1 MITWQ
6 LKSIF
11 SSAVMTTSAR
21 PYPEIL
27 WIFCWLIFYLF
38 FVFSLFFFL
47 KSLEYVCSEVPT
59 KHRQPDR
66 WRVTLL
72 FPRILLRG
80 IQSIKII
87 KLAIFRPRLTPSQT
101 AVKLRV
107 PSASSS
113 SVAVVWPWIRWRAC
127 TRVCVGVDASVG
139 GLLDGCKREFFFWF
153 HPDVLDTEMWSLVL
167 FTSAALHN

>member
-1 MITWQ
+1 M
-6 LKSIF
+6 
-11 SSAVMTTSAR
+11 
-21 PYPEIL
+21 
-27 WIFCWLIFYLF
+27 
-38 FVFSLFFFL
+38 
-47 KSLEYVCSEVPT
+47 PT

-80 IQSIKII
+80 TQSIKII

-107 PSASSS
+107 PSATS

-127 TRVCVGVDASVG
+127 IRVCVSVCVDASVG
-139 GLLDGCKREFFFWF
+139 GLLGGCKREFFFSDFLLMSWTSRCDLWSYF
-153 HPDVLDTEMWSLVL
+153 LLLRCITKLHGQQLLARRWLKVDSSRHFFPVHAGAVVYYRWKSTECEEIINCQASSQPL
-167 FTSAALHN
+167 N